1 MASTSETAHKPG
13 LLARRSAELVAWMI
27 ARKSRSAVVL
37 ITTLLTGM
45 LAAWYGASIEVD
57 TDLRRLLPKSAP
69 SVEALDLI
77 EQRKGSAEG
86 FVVAIDAPTPAD
98 ANAMVIGLAEEISSW
113 PETTSVVVERD
124 YTQLRAHALYML
136 DLEQLEKLRDEL
148 KAERKQA
155 VARAMGPGLVDGDVD
170 PEQLGGEDWDDPE
183 NDELDWGNP
192 PTEAPPTEA
201 PPTEAPPT
209 EAPPAE
215 PPGSPAAEPSQAN
228 GAEIDRFLTEERQR
242 LIDRGLLEP
251 EEVALIWPEENEK
264 GEIPWAEHIGRPFEA
279 EGGKVRTI
287 HASLSTPA
295 TDVNFA
301 QDAVARVE
309 RRAAALREAGLSAD
323 TRVQVVAAYNVST
336 AVNTIVRDA
345 GRATW
350 ISATSIILV
359 LLIGFRGL
367 RILPLVLVPMFIA
380 MTLTLAIAKLAYGNL
395 NALTVF
401 LFAVLFGM
409 GVDFS
414 VHLFALREHQGKQAD
429 WAAVVRDHFRP
440 LASAMLTTSGSLTVL
455 ALAEFKAFR
464 EFGVIAAIG
473 VFLCFAAATLLVPVT
488 DILMGPLRRV
498 PKSAVGGSGESE
510 AKKPPL
516 SPRVARW
523 ISGVRYVLLVLLTGV
538 ALYGAPQLRME
549 KDTRVLN
556 STGEETTAAN
566 KEIKYRQ
573 TGGRYK
579 SLALVA
585 DSPEQLD
592 IVVERMLEL
601 EASGEILPGAI
612 DTGKPRNPWVK
623 DVYSLST
630 VMPTDQE
637 AKQKVIAEIGGQVN
651 DLLAELPDL
660 DEEARRYQTHL
671 EALEHMTKSD
681 PLTLDEMPPWSLEP
695 FLQKD
700 GHADRIAHVYLDI
713 AGYSIDEL
721 VALRHRL
728 DELLADTDV
737 RAADSRLVFAD
748 LMVLVERDA
757 QRIPLYAMIVIFLFI
772 ALDLRAPLGTIMCFM
787 TLVLGAVLA
796 VAIMGLWPIHLNFFN
811 LVVMPAVIGLGIDTS
826 IHLWHGRDKQS
837 LAATG
842 KAALLSAL
850 TTVAGF
856 SGLLAAQHAGLRSIG
871 EVGVMAILA
880 CVGVAF
886 LALYPL
892 RR

>member
-1 MASTSETAHKPG
+1 MVLVTM
-13 LLARRSAELVAWMI
+13 LLAGIV
-27 ARKSRSAVVL
+27 
-37 ITTLLTGM
+37 
-45 LAAWYGASIEVD
+45 AAWYGASIDVD

-69 SVEALDLI
+69 SVAALDLI

-86 FVVAIDAPTPAD
+86 FVVAIEAPTPAD
-98 ANAMVIGLAEEISSW
+98 ANAMVIGLADEIASW
-113 PETTSVVVERD
+113 PETTALVVERD
-124 YTQLRAHALYML
+124 YTPLRAHALYML
-136 DLEQLEKLRDEL
+136 DLEQLEELRDEL
-148 KAERKQA
+148 QAERKQA
-155 VARAMGPGLVDGDVD
+155 VARAMGPGLVEGEID
-170 PEQLGGEDWDDPE
+170 PEQLGADDWDDP
-183 NDELDWGNP
+183 DADALDWGNP
-192 PTEAPPTEA
+192 PGNEAPPAET
-201 PPTEAPPT
+201 PPASAPPT
-209 EAPPAE
+209 EAPPAAE
-215 PPGSPAAEPSQAN
+215 PPAEEK
-228 GAEIDRFLTEERQR
+228 GADIDRFLTEERQR
-242 LIDRGLLEP
+242 LIDRGILEP
-251 EEVALIWPEENEK
+251 EEVALIWPEENEQ
-264 GEIPWAEHIGRPFEA
+264 GEITWAEHIGRPFEA
-279 EGGKVRTI
+279 EGGKIRTI

-295 TDVNFA
+295 TDVEFA

-309 RRAAALREAGLSAD
+309 RRAAALREAGGLSAD

-350 ISATSIILV
+350 ISATSIVLV
-359 LLIGFRGL
+359 LLIGFRTA
-367 RILPLVLVPMFIA
+367 RILPLVLVPMFVA
-380 MTLTLAIAKLAYGNL
+380 MATTLAIARFTYGNL

-414 VHLFALREHQGKQAD
+414 VHLYALREHQGKQAD
-429 WAAVVRDHFRP
+429 WPAVVRDHFRP
-440 LASAMLTTSGSLTVL
+440 LAAAMLTTSGSLTVL

-473 VFLCFAAATLLVPVT
+473 VVLCFICATLLVPVT
-488 DILMGPLRRV
+488 DSLLGPLRRV
-498 PKSAVGGSGESE
+498 PKSVAGQSE
-510 AKKPPL
+510 QKKAPL
-516 SPRVARW
+516 APGTARW
-523 ISGVRYVLLVLLTGV
+523 LTGLRYACVALLTGV
-538 ALYGAPQLRME
+538 ALYGAPKLSME

-556 STGEETTAAN
+556 STGEENTAAK
-566 KEIKYRQ
+566 KEIKYGS

-592 IVVERMLEL
+592 IVVDRMLEL

-612 DTGKPRNPWVK
+612 DTGEPRRPWVK

-630 VMPTDQE
+630 VMPTEQA
-637 AKQKVIAEIGGQVN
+637 AKAKVIAEIGVQVN

-660 DEEARRYQTHL
+660 DQEARRYQTHL
-671 EALEHMTKSD
+671 EALEHMSKAD
-681 PLTLDEMPPWSLEP
+681 PLTIDELPAWSIEP
-695 FLQKD
+695 FLEKD
-700 GHADRIAHVYLDI
+700 DHADRIAHVYLDI

-721 VALRHRL
+721 VAVRHRL
-728 DELLADTDV
+728 DELLADTTV
-737 RAADSRLVFAD
+737 HAADSRLVFAD

-757 QRIPLYAMIVIFLFI
+757 ERIPLYALIIILLFI
-772 ALDLRAPLGTIMCFM
+772 AADLRVVVGTIACF
-787 TLVLGAVLA
+787 TSLALGAVLA
-796 VAIMGLWPIHLNFFN
+796 VAVMGLWPFHLNFFN

-826 IHLWHGRDKQS
+826 IHLWHGRDKHS

-856 SGLLAAQHAGLRSIG
+856 SGLLAAHHAGLRSIG
-871 EVGVMAILA
+871 EVGVMAIVT

>member
-1 MASTSETAHKPG
+1 MASTSESAPKPG
-13 LLARRSAELVAWMI
+13 LLARRSADLVTWML

-37 ITTLLTGM
+37 ITTLLLGIV
-45 LAAWYGASIEVD
+45 AAWYGGSIEVD

-69 SVEALDLI
+69 SVAALDLL

-86 FVVAIDAPTPAD
+86 FVVAIDAPTPED
-98 ANAMVIGLAEEISSW
+98 ANAMVIGIAEEIASW
-113 PETTSVVVERD
+113 PETTAVVTERD
-124 YTQLRAHALYML
+124 YTPLRAHALYML

-155 VARAMGPGLVDGDVD
+155 VARAMGPGLVDGEINPD
-170 PEQLGGEDWDDPE
+170 ELSGEDWDDPDAE
-183 NDELDWGNP
+183 ALDWGNP
-192 PTEAPPTEA
+192 PGE
-201 PPTEAPPT
+201 
-209 EAPPAE
+209 PPAE
-215 PPGSPAAEPSQAN
+215 PPSQPAAQPPSEPAKTD
-228 GAEIDRFLTEERQR
+228 GADIQRFLTEERQR
-242 LIDRGLLEP
+242 LIDRGILDP
-251 EEVALIWPEENEK
+251 EEVALIWPEENEQ
-264 GEIPWAEHIGRPFEA
+264 GQIPWAEHIGRPFEA

-287 HASLSTPA
+287 HASLATPA
-295 TDVNFA
+295 TDVEFA

-309 RRAAALREAGLSAD
+309 RRAAELREEAGLSAD
-323 TRVQVVAAYNVST
+323 TRVQVVAAYNVSR

-359 LLIGFRGL
+359 LMIGFRGL
-367 RILPLVLVPMFIA
+367 RILPLVLVPMFVA
-380 MTLTLAIAKLAYGNL
+380 MTVTLAIAKLAYGNL

-414 VHLFALREHQGKQAD
+414 VHLFALREHQGKHAD
-429 WAAVVRDHFRP
+429 WPAVVRDHFRP
-440 LASAMLTTSGSLTVL
+440 LASAMLTTSGSLIVL

-473 VFLCFAAATLLVPVT
+473 VFVCFVCATLLVPVT
-488 DILMGPLRRV
+488 DHLIGPLLRE
-498 PKSAVGGSGESE
+498 PKP
-510 AKKPPL
+510 AKPKPPL

-523 ISGVRYVLLVLLTGV
+523 SSGIRYVSLALLTGA
-538 ALYGAPQLRME
+538 ALYGAPKLRME

-556 STGEETTAAN
+556 STGEENTAAN

-579 SLALVA
+579 SLALVS

-592 IVVERMLEL
+592 IVVDRFEEL
-601 EASGEILPGAI
+601 EANGELLPGAI

-623 DVYSLST
+623 EVYSLST

-637 AKQKVIAEIGGQVN
+637 AKALVIAEIGGQVN

-660 DEEARRYQTHL
+660 DDDARRYQTHL
-671 EALEHMTKSD
+671 EALERMTKAD
-681 PLTLDEMPPWSLEP
+681 PLTFDELPPWSVEP
-695 FLQKD
+695 FLEKE
-700 GHADRIAHVYLDI
+700 GGSADRIAHVYLDI

-721 VALRHRL
+721 VAIRHRL
-728 DELLADTDV
+728 DDLLAGTDV

-757 QRIPLYAMIVIFLFI
+757 QRIPVYALIVILLFI
-772 ALDLRAPLGTIMCFM
+772 AFDLRAVVGTIACF
-787 TLVLGAVLA
+787 TSLVLGAVLA
-796 VAIMGLWPIHLNFFN
+796 IAVMGLWPFHLNFFN

-826 IHLWHGRDKQS
+826 IHIWHGREKHS

-871 EVGVMAILA
+871 EVGVMAILT

-886 LALYPL
+886 LALYPI

>member
-1 MASTSETAHKPG
+1 MASTTESAPKPG
-13 LLARRSAELVAWMI
+13 PLARHSAELVAWTL
-27 ARKSRSAVVL
+27 ARKARSAVVL
-37 ITTLLTGM
+37 VTLLLVG
-45 LAAWYGASIEVD
+45 LVAAWYGASIEVD

-69 SVEALDLI
+69 SVAALDLI

-98 ANAMVIGLAEEISSW
+98 ANAMVIGLADEIASW
-113 PETTSVVVERD
+113 PETTALVVERD
-124 YTQLRAHALYML
+124 YTPLRAHALYML
-136 DLEQLEKLRDEL
+136 DLEQLEQLRDEL
-148 KAERKQA
+148 QAERKQA
-155 VARAMGPGLVDGDVD
+155 VARAMGPGLVEGDLD
-170 PEQLGGEDWDDPE
+170 PDQLGADDWDDP
-183 NDELDWGNP
+183 DADALDWGNP
-192 PTEAPPTEA
+192 GNPGNDESPPEAPP
-201 PPTEAPPT
+201 P
-209 EAPPAE
+209 EAPPAQA
-215 PPGSPAAEPSQAN
+215 PPPEAPPAPAPEADE
-228 GAEIDRFLTEERQR
+228 GASIDRFLTEERQR
-242 LIDRGLLEP
+242 LIDRGILEP
-251 EEVALIWPEENEK
+251 EEVALIWPEENEQ
-264 GEIPWAEHIGRPFEA
+264 GEITWAEHIGRPFEA
-279 EGGKVRTI
+279 DGGKIRTI

-295 TDVNFA
+295 TDVEFA

-309 RRAAALREAGLSAD
+309 RRAAALREAGLSSAD

-350 ISATSIILV
+350 ISAISIVLV
-359 LLIGFRGL
+359 LLTGFRTL
-367 RILPLVLVPMFIA
+367 RILPLVLVPMFVA
-380 MTLTLAIAKLAYGNL
+380 MAATLAIAKFTYGNL

-414 VHLFALREHQGKQAD
+414 VHLFSLREHQGKQAD
-429 WAAVVRDHFRP
+429 WPAVVRDHFRP
-440 LASAMLTTSGSLTVL
+440 LAAAMLTTSGSLTVL

-473 VFLCFAAATLLVPVT
+473 VFLCFICATLLVPVT
-488 DILMGPLRRV
+488 DSLLGPLRRV
-498 PKSAVGGSGESE
+498 PKSVAARGEQPR
-510 AKKPPL
+510 AL
-516 SPRVARW
+516 RSPGVTRW
-523 ISGVRYVLLVLLTGV
+523 LTALRYAALVLLAGV
-538 ALYGAPQLRME
+538 ALYGAPKLSME

-556 STGEETTAAN
+556 STGEEHTAAK
-566 KEIKYRQ
+566 KEIKYGS

-592 IVVERMLEL
+592 IAVDRMLEL
-601 EASGEILPGAI
+601 EASGELLPGAI
-612 DTGKPRNPWVK
+612 DTGQPRKPWVK
-623 DVYSLST
+623 DVYSLTT
-630 VMPTDQE
+630 VMPTEQQRKAE
-637 AKQKVIAEIGGQVN
+637 VIAEIGVQVN

-660 DEEARRYQTHL
+660 DQEARRYQTHL
-671 EALEHMTKSD
+671 EALEHMSKAD
-681 PLTLDEMPPWSLEP
+681 PLTIDELPEWSLEP
-695 FLQKD
+695 FREKD
-700 GHADRIAHVYLDI
+700 GRPDRIAHVYLDI

-721 VALRHRL
+721 VAVRHRL
-728 DELLADTDV
+728 DELLADTSV
-737 RAADSRLVFAD
+737 HAADSRLVFAD

-757 QRIPLYAMIVIFLFI
+757 TRIPLYAALVILLFI
-772 ALDLRAPLGTIMCFM
+772 ALDLRVVIGTIACF
-787 TLVLGAVLA
+787 TSLALGAATA
-796 VAIMGLWPIHLNFFN
+796 VAVMGLWPLHLNFFN

-826 IHLWHGRDKQS
+826 IHLWHGRDKHS

-856 SGLLAAQHAGLRSIG
+856 SGLLAAHHAGLRSIG
-871 EVGVMAILA
+871 EVGVMAIVT

>member
-1 MASTSETAHKPG
+1 
-13 LLARRSAELVAWMI
+13 MI

-37 ITTLLTGM
+37 ITTLLAGV
-45 LAAWYGASIEVD
+45 LAIWYGGSIEVD

-69 SVEALDLI
+69 SVAALDLI

-86 FVVAIDAPTPAD
+86 FVVAIEAPTPAD
-98 ANAMVIGLAEEISSW
+98 ANAMVIGLADEIASW
-113 PETTSVVVERD
+113 PETTALVVERD
-124 YTQLRAHALYML
+124 YTPLRAHALYML

-155 VARAMGPGLVDGDVD
+155 VARAMGPGLVDGELD
-170 PEQLGGEDWDDPE
+170 PDQLGADDWDDP
-183 NDELDWGNP
+183 DADALDWGNP
-192 PTEAPPTEA
+192 GNEAPP
-201 PPTEAPPT
+201 PPA

-215 PPGSPAAEPSQAN
+215 APPPTEPPQAEDE
-228 GAEIDRFLTEERQR
+228 GASIDRFLTEERQR
-242 LIDRGLLEP
+242 LIDRGVLEP

-279 EGGKVRTI
+279 EGGKIRTI
-287 HASLSTPA
+287 HASLSIPA
-295 TDVNFA
+295 TDVQFA

-309 RRAAALREAGLSAD
+309 QRAAALRESGGLSAD

-367 RILPLVLVPMFIA
+367 RILPLVLVPMFVA
-380 MTLTLAIAKLAYGNL
+380 MTVTLSIAKFFYGNL

-429 WAAVVRDHFRP
+429 WPAVVRDHFRP
-440 LASAMLTTSGSLTVL
+440 LAAAMLTTSGSLTVL

-464 EFGVIAAIG
+464 EFGVIAAVG
-473 VFLCFAAATLLVPVT
+473 VFLCFLCATLLVPVT
-488 DILMGPLRRV
+488 DSLIGPLRRV
-498 PKSAVGGSGESE
+498 PKSVAERGE
-510 AKKPPL
+510 AQKPSR
-516 SPRVARW
+516 SPAVARW
-523 ISGVRYVLLVLLTGV
+523 LSALRYAALVLLAGV
-538 ALYGAPQLRME
+538 ALYGAPKLSME

-556 STGEETTAAN
+556 STGQENSAAK
-566 KEIKYRQ
+566 KEIKYGS

-592 IVVERMLEL
+592 IAVDRMLEL
-601 EASGEILPGAI
+601 KESGEILPGAI
-612 DTGKPRNPWVK
+612 DTGEPRRPWVK

-630 VMPTDQE
+630 VMPTEQE
-637 AKQKVIAEIGGQVN
+637 AKAKVIAEIGVQVN

-671 EALEHMTKSD
+671 EALERMSKAD
-681 PLTLDEMPPWSLEP
+681 PLTIDELPAWSIEP
-695 FLQKD
+695 FLEKD
-700 GHADRIAHVYLDI
+700 DRADRIAHVYLDI

-721 VALRHRL
+721 VAIRHRL
-728 DELLADTDV
+728 DELLADTTV
-737 RAADSRLVFAD
+737 QAADSRLVFAD

-757 QRIPLYAMIVIFLFI
+757 ERIPLYALLVILLFI
-772 ALDLRAPLGTIMCFM
+772 ALDVRAVVGTIACFM
-787 TLVLGAVLA
+787 SLTLGAVLA
-796 VAIMGLWPIHLNFFN
+796 VAVMGLWPFHLNFFN

-826 IHLWHGRDKQS
+826 IHLWHGREKHS

-856 SGLLAAQHAGLRSIG
+856 SGLLAAHHAGLRSIG
-871 EVGVMAILA
+871 EVGVMAIVT

>member
-1 MASTSETAHKPG
+1 MASTSDSAPKPG
-13 LLARRSAELVAWMI
+13 LLARRSADLVTWMI

-37 ITTLLTGM
+37 ITALLLGIV
-45 LAAWYGASIEVD
+45 AVWYGGSIEVD

-69 SVEALDLI
+69 SVAALDLL

-86 FVVAIDAPTPAD
+86 FVVAIEAPTPED
-98 ANAMVIGLAEEISSW
+98 ANAMVNGLADEIASW
-113 PETTSVVVERD
+113 PETTSVVTERD
-124 YTQLRAHALYML
+124 YTPLRAHALYML

-155 VARAMGPGLVDGDVD
+155 VARAMGPGLIDESGLD
-170 PEQLGGEDWDDPE
+170 PEQLGGQNWDDPDAE
-183 NDELDWGNP
+183 QLDWG
-192 PTEAPPTEA
+192 
-201 PPTEAPPT
+201 
-209 EAPPAE
+209 PAE
-215 PPGSPAAEPSQAN
+215 PPSQPASPTGAQPSEPAKDDGAN
-228 GAEIDRFLTEERQR
+228 IQTFLSEERQR
-242 LIDRGLLEP
+242 LIERGILDP
-251 EEVALIWPEENEK
+251 EEVALIWPEENEQ
-264 GEIPWAEHIGRPFEA
+264 GQIPWAEHVGRPFEA

-295 TDVNFA
+295 TDVEFA

-309 RRAAALREAGLSAD
+309 RRAAALREQAGLSAD
-323 TRVQVVAAYNVST
+323 TRVQVVAAYNVSR

-367 RILPLVLVPMFIA
+367 RILPLVLVPMFVA
-380 MTLTLAIAKLAYGNL
+380 MTVTLAIAKLAYGNL

-414 VHLFALREHQGKQAD
+414 VHLFALREHQGKHAD
-429 WAAVVRDHFRP
+429 WPEVIRDHFRP
-440 LASAMLTTSGSLTVL
+440 LASAMLTTSGSLIVL

-473 VFLCFAAATLLVPVT
+473 VFVCFVCATLLVPVT
-488 DILMGPLRRV
+488 DHLIGPLRRE
-498 PKSAVGGSGESE
+498 PKP
-510 AKKPPL
+510 AKQKPPL
-516 SPRVARW
+516 SPRVVPW
-523 ISGVRYVLLVLLTGV
+523 ISGLRYVALALLTGV
-538 ALYGAPQLRME
+538 ALYGAPKLRME

-556 STGEETTAAN
+556 STGEENTAAN

-579 SLALVA
+579 SLALVS

-592 IVVERMLEL
+592 IVVQRFQEL
-601 EASGEILPGAI
+601 EKNGEILPGAI
-612 DTGKPRNPWVK
+612 DTGNPRNPWVK
-623 DVYSLST
+623 EVYSLST

-637 AKQKVIAEIGGQVN
+637 AKAKVIADIGGQVN

-671 EALEHMTKSD
+671 EALERMTKAD
-681 PLTLDEMPPWSLEP
+681 PLTFDELPAWSVEP
-695 FLQKD
+695 FLEK
-700 GHADRIAHVYLDI
+700 GGSEKASADRIAHVYLDI

-721 VALRHRL
+721 VAVRHRL

-757 QRIPLYAMIVIFLFI
+757 QRIPVYALIVIFLFI
-772 ALDLRAPLGTIMCFM
+772 AFDLRAVVGTIACFL

-796 VAIMGLWPIHLNFFN
+796 IAVMGLWPIHLNFFN

-826 IHLWHGRDKQS
+826 IHLWHGREKHS

-856 SGLLAAQHAGLRSIG
+856 SGLLAAHHAGLRSIG
-871 EVGVMAILA
+871 EVGVMAILT

-886 LALYPL
+886 LALYPI

>member
-1 MASTSETAHKPG
+1 
-13 LLARRSAELVAWMI
+13 
-27 ARKSRSAVVL
+27 
-37 ITTLLTGM
+37 
-45 LAAWYGASIEVD
+45 
-57 TDLRRLLPKSAP
+57 
-69 SVEALDLI
+69 
-77 EQRKGSAEG
+77 
-86 FVVAIDAPTPAD
+86 
-98 ANAMVIGLAEEISSW
+98 MVIGLADEIASW
-113 PETTSVVVERD
+113 SETTALVVERD
-124 YTQLRAHALYML
+124 YTPLRAHALYML
-136 DLEQLEKLRDEL
+136 DLEQLEQLRDEL
-148 KAERKQA
+148 QAERKQA
-155 VARAMGPGLVDGDVD
+155 VARAMGPGLVDGELD
-170 PEQLGGEDWDDPE
+170 PDQLGGDDWDDP
-183 NDELDWGNP
+183 DADGLDWGNP
-192 PTEAPPTEA
+192 GDDAPPEQPAEAPPA
-201 PPTEAPPT
+201 

-215 PPGSPAAEPSQAN
+215 PEPAAAEAK
-228 GAEIDRFLTEERQR
+228 GADIDRFLTEERQR
-242 LIDRGLLEP
+242 LIERGILEP
-251 EEVALIWPEENEK
+251 EEVALICPEENDK
-264 GEIPWAEHIGRPFEA
+264 GEITWAEHIGRPFEA
-279 EGGKVRTI
+279 DDGKIRTI

-295 TDVNFA
+295 TDVEFA

-350 ISATSIILV
+350 ISATSIVLV
-359 LLIGFRGL
+359 LLLGFRTL
-367 RILPLVLVPMFIA
+367 RVLPLVLVPMFVA
-380 MTLTLAIAKLAYGNL
+380 MATTLAIAKITYGNL

-414 VHLFALREHQGKQAD
+414 VHRFALREHQGKQAD
-429 WAAVVRDHFRP
+429 WPAVVRDNFRP
-440 LASAMLTTSGSLTVL
+440 LAAAMLTTSGSLLVL

-473 VFLCFAAATLLVPVT
+473 VFVCFLCATLLVPVT
-488 DILMGPLRRV
+488 DSLLGPLRRA
-498 PKSAVGGSGESE
+498 PKSVTQEPRA
-510 AKKPPL
+510 PL
-516 SPRVARW
+516 SPRAARW
-523 ISGVRYVLLVLLTGV
+523 LTGVRVAALVLLAGV
-538 ALYGAPQLRME
+538 AFYGAPKLSME

-556 STGEETTAAN
+556 STGEENTAAK
-566 KEIKYRQ
+566 KEISYRS

-585 DSPEQLD
+585 DSPAQLD
-592 IVVERMLEL
+592 IVVDRFLEL
-601 EASGEILPGAI
+601 EASGELLPGAI
-612 DTGKPRNPWVK
+612 DTGQPRKPWVK

-630 VMPTDQE
+630 VMPTDQQRKAE
-637 AKQKVIAEIGGQVN
+637 VIAEIGVQVN

-660 DEEARRYQTHL
+660 DQEARRYQTHL
-671 EALEHMTKSD
+671 EALEHMSKAD
-681 PLTLDEMPPWSLEP
+681 PLTIDELPAWSLEP
-695 FLQKD
+695 FLDKD
-700 GHADRIAHVYLDI
+700 HSADRIAHVYLDI

-721 VALRHRL
+721 VAVRHRL

-737 RAADSRLVFAD
+737 HGADSRLVFAD

-757 QRIPLYAMIVIFLFI
+757 GRIPLYALLVIFLFI
-772 ALDLRAPLGTIMCFM
+772 AADLRVMAGTLACFSS
-787 TLVLGAVLA
+787 LALGAVVA
-796 VAIMGLWPIHLNFFN
+796 VAVMGLWPLHLNFFN

-826 IHLWHGRDKQS
+826 IHLWHGRHKSS

-856 SGLLAAQHAGLRSIG
+856 SGLLAAHHAGLRSIG
-871 EVGVMAILA
+871 EVGVMAIVT

>member
-1 MASTSETAHKPG
+1 MASTSDSAPKPG
-13 LLARRSAELVAWMI
+13 LLARRSADLVTWML

-37 ITTLLTGM
+37 ITTLLLGIV
-45 LAAWYGASIEVD
+45 AAWYGGSIEVD

-69 SVEALDLI
+69 SVAALDLL

-86 FVVAIDAPTPAD
+86 FVVAIDAPTPED
-98 ANAMVIGLAEEISSW
+98 ANAMVIGLAEEIASW
-113 PETTSVVVERD
+113 PETTSVVTERD
-124 YTQLRAHALYML
+124 YTPLRAHALYML
-136 DLEQLEKLRDEL
+136 DLEQLEELRDEL

-155 VARAMGPGLVDGDVD
+155 VARAMGPGLVEGEVD
-170 PEQLGGEDWDDPE
+170 PDQLSGEDWDDPDAE
-183 NDELDWGNP
+183 ALDWGS
-192 PTEAPPTEA
+192 
-201 PPTEAPPT
+201 
-209 EAPPAE
+209 PPAE
-215 PPGSPAAEPSQAN
+215 PPSQPAEPSAQPPSEPAKSE
-228 GAEIDRFLTEERQR
+228 GADIQRFLTEERQR
-242 LIDRGLLEP
+242 LIDRGILDP
-251 EEVALIWPEENEK
+251 EEVALIWPEENEQ
-264 GEIPWAEHIGRPFEA
+264 GQIPWAEHIGRPFEA

-295 TDVNFA
+295 TDVEFA

-309 RRAAALREAGLSAD
+309 RRAAALREEAGLSAD
-323 TRVQVVAAYNVST
+323 TRVQVVAAYNVSR

-367 RILPLVLVPMFIA
+367 RILPLVLVPMFVA
-380 MTLTLAIAKLAYGNL
+380 MTSTLAIAKLTYGNL

-429 WAAVVRDHFRP
+429 WPAVIRDHFRP
-440 LASAMLTTSGSLTVL
+440 LAAAMLTTSGSLFVL

-473 VFLCFAAATLLVPVT
+473 VFLAFAASTLLVPVT
-488 DILMGPLRRV
+488 DSLIGPLRRV
-498 PKSAVGGSGESE
+498 PKSVE
-510 AKKPPL
+510 ARQSDEKRATL
-516 SPRVARW
+516 SPGVARLF
-523 ISGVRYVLLVLLTGV
+523 SGLRYAALLVIAGV
-538 ALYGAPQLRME
+538 SLVGAPKLSME

-556 STGEETTAAN
+556 STGEENTAAK
-566 KEIKYRQ
+566 KEIKYGS

-585 DSPEQLD
+585 DSPEELD
-592 IVVERMLEL
+592 LVVDRLLEL
-601 EASGEILPGAI
+601 EASGEVLPGAI
-612 DTGKPRNPWVK
+612 DTGEVRRPWVK
-623 DVYSLST
+623 DVYSLTT

-637 AKQKVIAEIGGQVN
+637 RKAKVIAEIGVQVN

-671 EALEHMTKSD
+671 EALERLSKVD
-681 PLTLDEMPPWSLEP
+681 PLTVEELPDWSLEP
-695 FLQKD
+695 FREKD
-700 GHADRIAHVYLDI
+700 GHVDRIAHVYLDI

-721 VALRHRL
+721 VAVRHRL
-728 DELLADTDV
+728 DELLADTNV
-737 RAADSRLVFAD
+737 HAADSRLVFAD
-748 LMVLVERDA
+748 LMVLVEHDA
-757 QRIPLYAMIVIFLFI
+757 ERIPLYAMLVIFLFI
-772 ALDLRAPLGTIMCFM
+772 GLDLRVVVGTIACFM
-787 TLVLGAVLA
+787 SLVLGASLSIA
-796 VAIMGLWPIHLNFFN
+796 VMGLWPLHLNFFN

-856 SGLLAAQHAGLRSIG
+856 SGLLAAHHAGLRSIG
-871 EVGVMAILA
+871 EVGVMAIA
-880 CVGVAF
+880 TCVGVAF